1 MEPLHRS
8 HARPLLAALV
18 AACATSPLGRTQLR
32 LFPESKM
39 DELGAAAYA
48 ALQGET
54 PRSQDALVNAFVHCV
69 ADAVVDALN
78 DGERRYEWEVTVFRD
93 TSVNAFALPG
103 GKIGVYTGLLEVAR
117 GQHQLAA
124 VIGHEVGHVLASH
137 ANERVSQSWVVESGL
152 GLAQVIAGTG
162 SSANPELF
170 ALLGLG
176 AQVGVLLPFSR
187 IQESEADWIGLDL
200 MARAGF
206 DPRASVSLWQNMAR
220 AGGSAP
226 PELLSTHP
234 SSDTRIRELQRRMTK
249 AVLIQEAARAR
260 GNDPN
265 CS

>member
-1 MEPLHRS
+1 MESLHRS
-8 HARPLLAALV
+8 HALALLAALL
-18 AACATSPLGRTQLR
+18 AACATSPLGRAQLR

-39 DELGAAAYA
+39 DEMGAAAYA
-48 ALQGET
+48 ELQWET
-54 PRSQDALVNAFVHCV
+54 PRSQDAV
-69 ADAVVDALN
+69 ADAYVRCVANAVVDTLA
-78 DGERRYEWEVTVFRD
+78 DGEGRYEWEVTVFRD
-93 TSVNAFALPG
+93 KAVNAFALPG

-152 GLAQVIAGTG
+152 GLAQVIAGAG

-234 SSDTRIRELQRRMTK
+234 SSDTRILDLQQRMAK
-249 AVLIQEAARAR
+249 ALLLQEAARSR
-260 GNDPN
+260 GNDPH